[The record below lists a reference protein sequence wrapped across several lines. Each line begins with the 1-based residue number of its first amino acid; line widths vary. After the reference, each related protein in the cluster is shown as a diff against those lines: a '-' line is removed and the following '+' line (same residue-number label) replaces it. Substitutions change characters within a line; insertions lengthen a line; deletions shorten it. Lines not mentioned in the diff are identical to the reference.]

1 MIINTVNI
9 DLTWHEDYLIVFL
22 IKLRSED
29 QANISREMSS
39 DVSSLLSGFT
49 FYFGF
54 GLSFLL
60 SSDVSSLLDKDLVC
74 CELRQNSCALSL
86 GKLQISSFFLQK

>member
-22 IKLRSED
+22 IKPRSED

-54 GLSFLL
+54 GLFVYFGLSYKL
-60 SSDVSSLLDKDLVC
+60 SSYFVLITRFDKDTLLYY
-74 CELRQNSCALSL
+74 ER
-86 GKLQISSFFLQK
+86 